1 MNSEQLYYFTTIGLN
16 FQGSLGKKLIE

>member
-16 FQGSLGKKLIE
+16 FQGEPGMKLTE